1 MEVTPPLAPML
12 ARLTRTLP
20 VAPGLVYEPKW
31 DGFRGLVFRAGD
43 AVDLRSRHDRPL
55 SRYFPELVE
64 AFLDVGHPGAEF
76 VVDGEIVIMGGPT
89 ASSFDFG
96 ALLARLHPAAS
107 RVERLRQATP
117 ASFIAFDL
125 LAVGPEDLRERPFAE
140 RRQRLLAL
148 LAKAPE
154 PIVVTPATEDPEVAT
169 RWLRS
174 AGGGVDGV
182 VAKAA
187 DLRYQPGTRAMVKV
201 KRHRTADCVVGG
213 FRYYGG
219 ESDSG
224 LSSLL
229 LGVYDSAGDLHHVG
243 VATAFA
249 DDERLEVLTQV
260 SCSVSEL
267 AGHPWQDGFGVGPNP
282 LGRLQGA
289 AGRWTP
295 DLPLDWVPVRP
306 VLVAEVGYDQLDGD
320 RFRHPARFRRW
331 RPDRDP
337 RSCTFEQFQA
347 EAEATGAALLAGRDG
362 R

>member
-1 MEVTPPLAPML
+1 MEVTPPVAPML
-12 ARLTRTLP
+12 ARLARTLP

-43 AVDLRSRHDRPL
+43 TVDLRSRHDRPL

-64 AFLDVGHPGAEF
+64 AFLGVGDPGAEF
-76 VVDGEIVIMGGPT
+76 VVDGEIVILGGET
-89 ASSFDFG
+89 ASFFDFA

-107 RVERLRQATP
+107 RVERLRRETP

-125 LAVGPEDLRERPFAE
+125 LAIGPDDLRECPFAE
-140 RRQRLLAL
+140 RRQRLVAL

-154 PIVVTPATEDPEVAT
+154 PIVVTPATEDPEVAA
-169 RWLRS
+169 RWLS

-201 KRHRTADCVVGG
+201 KRQRTADCVVGG

-219 ESDSG
+219 EADCG

-229 LGVYDSAGDLHHVG
+229 LGVYDAAGDLHHVG
-243 VATAFA
+243 VATTFA
-249 DDERLEVLTQV
+249 DDERLGVLTEV
-260 SCSVSEL
+260 SSSVTGL
-267 AGHPWQDGFGVGPNP
+267 AGHPWAEGFGVGPNP
-282 LGRLQGA
+282 GGRLQGA

-337 RSCTFEQFQA
+337 RSCTFEQFEEGEPA
-347 EAEATGAALLAGRDG
+347 GAALLPGRDG